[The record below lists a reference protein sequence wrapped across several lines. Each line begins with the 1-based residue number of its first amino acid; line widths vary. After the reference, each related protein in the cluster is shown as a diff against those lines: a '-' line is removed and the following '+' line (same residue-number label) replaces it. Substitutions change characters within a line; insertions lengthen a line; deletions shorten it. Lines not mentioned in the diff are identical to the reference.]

1 MEKEDIYE
9 WGEDLMKDYK
19 KYVFTKEKKQSKEEK
34 EEEE

>member
-9 WGEDLMKDYK
+9 WGDGLMKDYK
-19 KYVFTKEKKQSKEEK
+19 KYAYGKEKKEDREK